1 MAAADAE
8 TVEDENAPSDSGT
21 KTAEGMTVIVRAEVL
36 QQVVDQLLTLVDEAI
51 FRIGY
56 DGLSVAAADPA
67 TVGMVELEVEPGAFE
82 SVGDGCS
89 RSG

>member
-8 TVEDENAPSDSGT
+8 ATDNESREKPDSGT
-21 KTAEGMTVIVRAEVL
+21 ETAEGMTVIVRAEVL

-56 DGLSVAAADPA
+56 DGLSVAAVDPA
-67 TVGMVELEVEPGAFE
+67 TWSSIRLLSRWRRWVPG
-82 SVGDGCS
+82 DD
-89 RSG
+89 